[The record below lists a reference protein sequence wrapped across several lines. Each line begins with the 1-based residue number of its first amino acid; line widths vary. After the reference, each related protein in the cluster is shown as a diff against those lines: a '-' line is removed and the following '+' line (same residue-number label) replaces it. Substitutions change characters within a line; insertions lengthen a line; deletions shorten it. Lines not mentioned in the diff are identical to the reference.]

1 MNKHSKRPCPR
12 QGPGSWG
19 GASVLPGPAQQ
30 MGWAGKRETGWLP
43 FVPLTPSLHL
53 FSPGTMHPHTW
64 FSFLRAESQCRN
76 AQCAIIPLPAL
87 LAASSL
93 WRRPH
98 DLDDSAA
105 SPLPP
110 FSFRVRLV
118 GPQDPATLTWACTR
132 FEDHSFHQ
140 AKQPSKGLGWSFQTS
155 RIF

>member
-1 MNKHSKRPCPR
+1 MLMSHRRDPPGVWSYHQGPLTLNKHSKRPCPR

-30 MGWAGKRETGWLP
+30 TGWAGKQETGWLP

-53 FSPGTMHPHTW
+53 FSPGTMHLHTW

-87 LAASSL
+87 SAASSL

-98 DLDDSAA
+98 DLDDSGA

-110 FSFRVRLV
+110 FSFSQTCGAL
-118 GPQDPATLTWACTR
+118 GPCHPDL
-132 FEDHSFHQ
+132 
-140 AKQPSKGLGWSFQTS
+140 GLHK
-155 RIF
+155 I